1 MEIDYENTIS
11 VNITLNSELEQLI
24 QSQLKTGKY
33 TTIEQV
39 VSEALRLLEVS
50 NRREAIGQKVKD
62 LFEKT
67 QEIPGVEEIT
77 ETEIAG
83 EIKAYRMGK

>member
-33 TTIEQV
+33 TTVEQV

-50 NRREAIGQKVKD
+50 NRREAISQKVKD

-77 ETEIAG
+77 ETEIAR